1 MTYSNEIDAKSLLAR
16 EISKLLFQVAIQDF
30 WRADE
35 TYGVPIDAHIPT
47 ELRSRLYGAECTYIP
62 DKQHDA
68 NKARLSQLMM
78 TYNALYGDT
87 MTDSGDKLSN
97 VIPIRPIT
105 ITDSGDNTLDN
116 GSDDVVNNG
125 DKIDTAE
132 LLTLIAESMH
142 KQSGWISMRDVR
154 QGKYALRDRY
164 TPEQVKQAL
173 EYLVASGKIL
183 VDNDNGVEKYSLV
196 PKMA

>member
-1 MTYSNEIDAKSLLAR
+1 MTYSSEVDAKDLLAR
-16 EISKLLFQVAIQDF
+16 EISKVLFQVAIQDF

-35 TYGVPIDAHIPT
+35 TYGVPIDAHIPS
-47 ELRSRLYGAECTYIP
+47 ELRSRLYGAGHAYIP
-62 DKQHDA
+62 DKQHEA
-68 NKARLSQLMM
+68 NKARLSQLMV
-78 TYNALYGDT
+78 TYNALYADS
-87 MTDSGDKLSN
+87 MTDKLSN

-116 GSDDVVNNG
+116 SSDDVVSNG

-142 KQSGWISMRDVR
+142 KQSGWVSMRDVR